1 MIYAKY
7 TQTLIALLFAGIS
20 LSGQAEEKAKATYAG
35 QGRYT
40 CSGSSAECAQI
51 DFNNRSVSQS
61 QTMRYQQEQER
72 ATAYVEREREKEE
85 RRRGDQK
92 KPW

>member
-1 MIYAKY
+1 MTYAKY
-7 TQTLIALLFAGIS
+7 TLTLCAILFSGIT
-20 LSGQAEEKAKATYAG
+20 LSAQAEEKAKVTYAG

-61 QTMRYQQEQER
+61 QTMRYQQEQDR
-72 ATAYVEREREKEE
+72 ASAYVEREREKEE
-85 RRRGDQK
+85 QRRIAQK
-92 KPW
+92 RP